1 MTAANSITVK
11 VLDIINEAA
20 QEIGVLAAGEALPI
34 EQAADILKKLQRL
47 IDQYNARTVMV
58 YNVNFATYSLPAN
71 TYPITIGPGG
81 VIDVNQRPVD
91 IESIA
96 IFLNSNATPVK
107 LILNKRDQQ
116 WWAAQTIPTLTSALT
131 TDFYYSPDW
140 PLGQIFFWPTQT
152 IVHDFQIETRLVLTQ
167 VTHYNDNFTMPPA
180 YWDLVVYDLADSI
193 GAMFGRQSTPDLMR
207 RLAMARKAVQVN
219 NISSPRLSSDA
230 PSDRSTRDGRPD
242 FSFLTGLSQ

>member
-1 MTAANSITVK
+1 MAAPNSITVK
-11 VLDIINEAA
+11 VLDIVTESM
-20 QEIGVLAAGEALPI
+20 QEMGALAAGETAPI
-34 EQAADILKKLQRL
+34 QDAADVLKKLQRL
-47 IDQYNARTVMV
+47 IDRYNARKVMV

-81 VIDVNQRPVD
+81 AIDVNQRPVD

-96 IFLNSNATPVK
+96 IFLTSSSTPVK

-116 WWAAQTIPTLTSALT
+116 WWAAQTIPTLTSSLT

-152 IVHDFQIETRLVLTQ
+152 IVHDFQLETRLVLTQ
-167 VTHYNDNFTMPPA
+167 ATSYNQDFTMPPG

-193 GAMFGRQSTPDLMR
+193 GGIFGRSSSADLLR
-207 RLAMARKAVQVN
+207 KLTQARKAVEVN

-230 PSDRSTRDGRPD
+230 PSSRGVNDARPD
-242 FSFLTGLSQ
+242 YNFLTGMPQ